1 MDIEKLSVEELKRG
15 YTFDEASNSYICHT
29 CKQVYEAGEIY
40 NVGKRQFEA
49 ARAIREHVEMEHGDS
64 LKQLIYS
71 ESKYNTLT
79 DNQKELLLMM
89 YSGLSDKDI
98 ALKLGISA
106 STVRHQRFMFRER
119 AKQAKM
125 YLAIYELAAEK
136 NSNTDEKFV
145 PVSSNAV
152 MVDERFE
159 ITEKEREQILEAEF
173 ESLSPLKLKRFPGK
187 EKKKIVILMKI
198 AEQFNYGTKYNEKEL
213 NDIIKEIYED
223 FAVIRRY
230 MIMYGFMDRTPDG
243 KSYWLK

>member
-1 MDIEKLSVEELKRG
+1 
-15 YTFDEASNSYICHT
+15 
-29 CKQVYEAGEIY
+29 
-40 NVGKRQFEA
+40 
-49 ARAIREHVEMEHGDS
+49 
-64 LKQLIYS
+64 
-71 ESKYNTLT
+71 
-79 DNQKELLLMM
+79 
-89 YSGLSDKDI
+89 
-98 ALKLGISA
+98 
-106 STVRHQRFMFRER
+106 
-119 AKQAKM
+119 M